1 MRKAISLTNALIFS
15 ITLLVTA
22 QIAVAS
28 PSALQIDA
36 VKFVGSKLVILGEQ
50 FDNGDPPIVS
60 IEGIGELHVVSA
72 DAVRIKANLP
82 HGLEGDY
89 TLTVSTGAGKKKN
102 DDYALTFGGKI
113 SVVCIDW
120 YLTAGHENHIHAEAY
135 LQYDNGDPVIGATVE
150 MRTTVDTAVSGDK
163 QEWLKMSS
171 STGPYRGYNHGE
183 SCPLSVAKKSGAT
196 DQYCCIGLGAQ
207 EPFCPTGDYEAEVL
221 SVQPPA
227 GSSAVWDGKFPRNL
241 TYFNMDQFNN

>member
-1 MRKAISLTNALIFS
+1 MRKSITLTNALIFS

-28 PSALQIDA
+28 PSALKIDA
-36 VKFVGSKLVILGEQ
+36 VNFVGSKLVILGEQ

-60 IEGIGELHVVSA
+60 LEGVGELHVISA
-72 DAVRIKANLP
+72 DAVRIKASLP

-135 LQYDNGDPVIGATVE
+135 LQYENGDPVVGATVI
-150 MRTTVDTAVSGDK
+150 MSTTVRPTLKGEPR
-163 QEWLKMSS
+163 EWLLMASA
-171 STGPYRGYNHGE
+171 TGTYRGYNHGE

-196 DQYCCIGLGAQ
+196 DQYCCIGLGAR
-207 EPFCPTGDYEAEVL
+207 EPFCPSGFYEAEVL
-221 SVQPPA
+221 SVQPAA
-227 GSSAVWDGKFPRNL
+227 GSSAVWDGKIPDNI

>member
-1 MRKAISLTNALIFS
+1 MRNTIALANALIFS

-28 PSALQIDA
+28 PSVLKIDD

-60 IEGIGELHVVSA
+60 IDGIGELHVVSA

-82 HGLEGDY
+82 HGLEGNH
-89 TLTVSTGAGKKKN
+89 TLTVSTGAGKNKI
-102 DDYALTFGGKI
+102 DEYALTFGGKI

-120 YLTAGHENHIHAEAY
+120 YLTAGHDNHIHAEAY
-135 LQYDNGDPVIGATVE
+135 LQYENGDPVIGATVV
-150 MRTTVDTAVSGDK
+150 MGVTVDTGLKKDSR
-163 QEWLKMSS
+163 EWLVMAS
-171 STGPYRGYNHGE
+171 STGAYKGYNHGE

-196 DQYCCIGLGAQ
+196 DQYCCIGLGAH
-207 EPFCPTGDYEAEVL
+207 EPFCPTGNYEAEVL
-221 SVQPPA
+221 SVQAPT
-227 GSSAVWDGKFPRNL
+227 GSNAVWDGKIPKNI
-241 TYFNMDQFNN
+241 TYFDMDQFND